1 MCHGGPQIHCRS
13 AIDRDSFATC
23 LSQQATG
30 VLTLFY
36 AFMARLDPKSLT
48 DKQILKRDT
57 YQRPAEVPVP
67 LGTLGHYD
75 TSGHVGFCSN
85 LNLGT
90 TLIEKKKTFR
100 FQRLSCFRIADRG
113 PRVSSTRK

>member
-1 MCHGGPQIHCRS
+1 MCHSGPQTHCRS
-13 AIDRDSFATC
+13 AVDRDSVATC

-67 LGTLGHYD
+67 LETLGHYD

-90 TLIEKKKTFR
+90 TLIEKKNFPFSEAFV
-100 FQRLSCFRIADRG
+100 FQNRR
-113 PRVSSTRK
+113 